1 MEGQLVA
8 LDVLPSKG
16 EIYPKDIEIYVKPLS
31 IKQQM
36 DMDRYGISQAEY
48 YQLLLNGI
56 TVRGEYDKNNLL
68 FYDGI
73 LFGTKGNF

>member
-36 DMDRYGISQAEY
+36 DNTCSFCIRTCS
-48 YQLLLNGI
+48 N
-56 TVRGEYDKNNLL
+56 
-68 FYDGI
+68 
-73 LFGTKGNF
+73 